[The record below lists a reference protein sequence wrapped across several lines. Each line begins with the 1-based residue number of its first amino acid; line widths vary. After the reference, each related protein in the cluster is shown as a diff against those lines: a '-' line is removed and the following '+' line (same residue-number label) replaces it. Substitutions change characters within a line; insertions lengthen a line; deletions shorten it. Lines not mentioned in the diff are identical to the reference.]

1 MRSGSGRGRDKGR
14 DILTG
19 EVKVEF
25 PPDVDTYW
33 FHHRCSI
40 AKGTDRFLIP
50 SRTGIEFV
58 DTEKRTWDTN
68 HWVRGGCLHGALP
81 CNGLLYAPPHDC
93 ACYPETKLSGFNA
106 LAPQRAAPPPR
117 CCGTRSRP
125 IAPRRRSIT
134 TTRHSWR
141 PSVAGAGA
149 PTS

>member
-25 PPDVDTYW
+25 PPDVDT
-33 FHHRCSI
+33 
-40 AKGTDRFLIP
+40 
-50 SRTGIEFV
+50 
-58 DTEKRTWDTN
+58 EKRTWDTN

-81 CNGLLYAPPHDC
+81 CNGLLDAPPHDC

-149 PTS
+149 TTS